1 MLGSRLLI
9 QRVGVDGDYRKACAL
24 IADLDGKVA
33 AIGLGGTDLYLVSG
47 KRKYVLEESRR
58 LAESAKATPVVDG
71 SGLKDTL
78 ERETIRW
85 LGETGAVDIRGKRV
99 LLVSAVD
106 RFGLAEALAEAGC
119 ETVFGDLIFSLGL
132 PIPVR
137 SLSTIRVIAALS
149 LPFLRH
155 LPVRMLYPT
164 GNAQGKSTPRHAKFY
179 HWADIVAGDFHFIRK
194 YLPARMD
201 RKIIITNTVTPD
213 DLDTLR
219 ERGCARLVTTTPE
232 MAGRSFGTNVMEAVI
247 VALAGKSPC
256 RMDADQYLDWL
267 RRLGWRPRITDLAM
281 AGADTAGREARTMP
295 GPPEG

>member
-1 MLGSRLLI
+1 MAPITNRVQAECLRVVSVSLGSSKRDHSVEVEMLGSRLLI

-119 ETVFGDLIFSLGL
+119 ETVF
-132 PIPVR
+132 
-137 SLSTIRVIAALS
+137 
-149 LPFLRH
+149 
-155 LPVRMLYPT
+155 
-164 GNAQGKSTPRHAKFY
+164 
-179 HWADIVAGDFHFIRK
+179 
-194 YLPARMD
+194 
-201 RKIIITNTVTPD
+201 
-213 DLDTLR
+213 
-219 ERGCARLVTTTPE
+219 
-232 MAGRSFGTNVMEAVI
+232 
-247 VALAGKSPC
+247 
-256 RMDADQYLDWL
+256 
-267 RRLGWRPRITDLAM
+267 
-281 AGADTAGREARTMP
+281 
-295 GPPEG
+295 